1 MTEKLPY
8 KTLFEISQDLIAIAN
23 IDGYF
28 KKLNPRWMTTLGYT
42 EKEMLGRPFINFVHP
57 EDRLKTDEVAQKQ
70 KKGLTVSKFENRYLT
85 KNGDIIYL
93 EWNATIVDETGDI
106 FAIARNQTELKEKEL
121 KLQES
126 EEILKLKNQ
135 QFQDL
140 FNLSQDLI
148 VIAHRDG
155 YFKKVNP
162 QWTEKFGYSEDE
174 VLSTPFIDFIHPDD
188 RSKTANMVQD
198 QLNGVTAMQFHNRYI
213 AKNGDILHLEWNAT
227 AVDATG
233 LIFAIARDQT
243 ESIDQKKALTTS
255 ITKLSAKNNQLQ
267 DFAYIASHN
276 LRSPVANIFILTKF
290 LIDSNLDKEQHK
302 YANLIHD
309 STEALNNTL
318 EDLLHVVQLNK
329 TTDANA
335 QRISLKEVCNTVL
348 KQLHGTVLTNQAQII
363 TDFEEIDTIEYPEGY
378 LHSIFLNLISNA
390 IKYRSPDRSPIIQ
403 IKSKKNETSVEL
415 SFEDN
420 GIGIDLSKHHNK
432 IFGFRKTF
440 HNHPEARG
448 FGLYIT
454 KSQVEALNGEI
465 SVQSELDK
473 GTKFIINLA
482 S

>member
-8 KTLFEISQDLIAIAN
+8 KTLFEVSQDLIVIAN

-70 KKGLTVSKFENRYLT
+70 KEGLTVSKFENRYLT

-106 FAIARNQTELKEKEL
+106 FAIARNQTELKEQEL
-121 KLQES
+121 KLQEA
-126 EEILKLKNQ
+126 EKVLKLKNQ

-148 VIAHRDG
+148 VIAHTDG

-162 QWTEKFGYSEDE
+162 QWIEKFGFTENE
-174 VLSTPFIDFIHPDD
+174 VLSTPFVDFIHPDD
-188 RSKTANMVQD
+188 RSKTAHMVQE
-198 QLNGVTAMQFHNRYI
+198 QLNGVTAMHFHNRYLT
-213 AKNGDILHLEWNAT
+213 KDGDALHLEWNAT
-227 AVDATG
+227 SVDATG

-243 ESIDQKKALTTS
+243 ESIDQKKALTAS
-255 ITKLSAKNNQLQ
+255 ITELSAKNSQLQ

-276 LRSPVANIFILTKF
+276 LRSPVANIFILAKF
-290 LIDSNLDKEQHK
+290 LIDSNLDKEQYK
-302 YANLIHD
+302 FANLIHD

-318 EDLLHVVQLNK
+318 EDLLHVVQINK
-329 TTDANA
+329 TTDASTE
-335 QRISLKEVCNTVL
+335 RISLKEVCNNVL
-348 KQLHGTVLTNQAQII
+348 KQLQGSVLSNKAEVF
-363 TDFEEIDTIEYPEGY
+363 TDFNDVDDIEYSEGY
-378 LHSIFLNLISNA
+378 LHSIFQNLISNA

-403 IKSKKNETSVEL
+403 IKSKKNESSVEL
-415 SFEDN
+415 TFEDN
-420 GIGIDLSKHHNK
+420 GIGIDLNRHQSK

-465 SVQSELDK
+465 SVLSEPNK
-473 GTKFIINLA
+473 GTKFIIKIA